1 MEVVLAVVLLIVIG
15 AVGLFIVN
23 LFEAFTEGIVE
34 AIWDAIVALVAMPF
48 KYVTK
53 RRKAQAEELAK
64 AKLDSHIRGHYFE
77 TVVAGDR
84 VYPALSAQLRKGE
97 LHPANTVTVETD
109 EPGRHVFGVGWN
121 EGVKFTMTDGSTRY
135 GTGKPVLTA
144 EVTYEQV
151 GPRVVGRM
159 RVIPFSRDRD
169 WTDDAIMEL
178 LFPWCFEP
186 ILAMDAR
193 AQLFDQPPG
202 PTVLPSAASA
212 FPRSSWPAAS
222 PSAPVPGHPRGVLPV
237 IAADAQ
243 PAARPAAELRPP
255 APPQRADPP
264 DVSTAVLT
272 SQHRPSPS
280 ATGVP
285 TTVFAAPRPTP
296 TGPPD
301 ATTAFATPSRPSP
314 PVAALDAST
323 TVFATSQPPPRI
335 ARLGTAT
342 KAEDKPGSEDG
353 AGRFNAPPGW
363 PQPAPGWSPPS
374 EWRPDPSWPPAP
386 PGWKFW
392 VD

>member
-64 AKLDSHIRGHYFE
+64 AKLDSYVSGHYFE

-84 VYPALSAQLRKGE
+84 VFQALSAQLRKGE

-109 EPGRHVFGVGWN
+109 EPGRHVFGVGWR
-121 EGVKFTMTDGSTRY
+121 EDVKFNLSDGSTSY

-144 EVTYEQV
+144 EVTYEQS

-159 RVIPFSRDRD
+159 RLTRFSRELD
-169 WTDDAIMEL
+169 WTDEAIMGL
-178 LFPWCFEP
+178 IFPWCFEP
-186 ILAMDAR
+186 IR
-193 AQLFDQPPG
+193 ALDPTAQIFDQPPG
-202 PTVLPSAASA
+202 PMALPSAASA
-212 FPRSSWPAAS
+212 PPRSPWPAAS
-222 PSAPVPGHPRGVLPV
+222 SSAPAPGHPRVAPPV

-243 PAARPAAELRPP
+243 PVARPAAGLRP
-255 APPQRADPP
+255 PPQRADPP

-272 SQHRPSPS
+272 SPHRPSPS

-285 TTVFAAPRPTP
+285 TTVFAAPRPTLA
-296 TGPPD
+296 GPPD
-301 ATTAFATPSRPSP
+301 ATTAFATPSQQSP
-314 PVAALDAST
+314 PVAAPDAST
-323 TVFATSQPPPRI
+323 TVFATPQPPPRI
-335 ARLGTAT
+335 ARLGAVT
-342 KAEDKPGSEDG
+342 KADNKASSKDG

-363 PQPAPGWSPPS
+363 PQPAPGWSPPP

-386 PGWKFW
+386 PGWRFW